1 MLMHQKDKGMKELP
15 IKSLIKYATAHELD
29 LCQYKTTKVPIV
41 FKLNITEYGV
51 EDIKSVSWCS
61 F

>member
-1 MLMHQKDKGMKELP
+1 MLKHQKDKGMRELS

-29 LCQYKTTKVPIV
+29 LRQYKTTKVPIV

-51 EDIKSVSWCS
+51 EDIKTVSWCS